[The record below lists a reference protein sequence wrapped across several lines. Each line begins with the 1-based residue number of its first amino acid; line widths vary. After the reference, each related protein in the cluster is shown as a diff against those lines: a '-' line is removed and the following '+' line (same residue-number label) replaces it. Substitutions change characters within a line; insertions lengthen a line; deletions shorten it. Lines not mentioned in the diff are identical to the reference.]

1 MLTGAGLLAAYSEDN
16 QRGIIMALT
25 FEHIHLISADA
36 DAAAQWY
43 VDKLGAEI
51 VRKSEV
57 RGAPQI
63 NVNLG
68 GATLLVRSQRAGE
81 APQSTNTMQHFEDYS
96 SHNEWGVDHF
106 GLVYDGDLRAYAED
120 LKAKGVTFLV
130 EPYDFLP
137 GAVISYVAAPDN
149 VSIEIVQGQG

>member
-1 MLTGAGLLAAYSEDN
+1 
-16 QRGIIMALT
+16 MALT

-57 RGAPQI
+57 RGASQI

-149 VSIEIVQGQG
+149 VIIEIVQGQG

>member
-1 MLTGAGLLAAYSEDN
+1 
-16 QRGIIMALT
+16 MALT

-57 RGAPQI
+57 RGASQI

>member
-1 MLTGAGLLAAYSEDN
+1 
-16 QRGIIMALT
+16 MALT
-25 FEHIHLISADA
+25 FEHIHLISTDA

-57 RGAPQI
+57 RGASQI